1 MLIDFFNKSKTE
13 KIKYINERFY
23 INKVLLFNKI
33 IEALNKLDKNKKISE
48 LIDLVNISIVCYPRN
63 KLIIKYAKK
72 YINNFYNGSLKHD
85 LQNNQYSACKYLKVV
100 KQVIKINSII
110 DFGAGTGAWLHAAK
124 SLGIDKLFGIE
135 KHYQIDIKGAKI
147 LKQNVFDKV
156 DFRADIAVSVEV
168 GEHIL
173 PEKSSTFID
182 VITSSS
188 DIVIFGA
195 ANTHQSG
202 DAHINCREVG
212 FWKNLFKNRGF
223 KLVDLFRQQFWNCRK
238 INKAYV
244 QNIFLY
250 VKRESKY
257 SSAFSSIPLL
267 DIPHP
272 EIINPHQINKY
283 RSHPILF
290 RNIKGS

>member
-1 MLIDFFNKSKTE
+1 MLIELINKSKTK

-23 INKVLLFNKI
+23 VDKLSLFNEI
-33 IEALNKLDKNKKISE
+33 IEVLDILDKNKKIPE
-48 LIDLVNISIVCYPRN
+48 LIDLVNVSIVCYPRN

-72 YINNFYNGSLKHD
+72 YVKNFYNCNLKHD
-85 LQNNQYSACKYLKVV
+85 LKNNQYSACKYLKVV
-100 KQVIKINSII
+100 KKVIKINSII
-110 DFGAGTGAWLHAAK
+110 DFGAGTGAWLLAAK
-124 SLGIDKLFGIE
+124 SLGVDKLIGIE

-147 LKQNVFDKV
+147 LKQNVFDKIN
-156 DFRADIAVSVEV
+156 FSADIAVSVEV

-173 PEKSSTFID
+173 PEKSSIFID
-182 VITSSS
+182 NITSSS

-195 ANTHQSG
+195 ASTHQSG

-244 QNIFLY
+244 QNVYLY
-250 VKRESKY
+250 VKKDSKY
-257 SSAFSSIPLL
+257 FSEFISVPLL

-283 RSHPILF
+283 RSNPILF
-290 RNIKGS
+290 KKIKR

>member
-23 INKVLLFNKI
+23 INKVLLFNEI
-33 IEALNKLDKNKKISE
+33 IEALKELDKNKKISE

-72 YINNFYNGSLKHD
+72 YINNFYNGLKHD

-223 KLVDLFRQQFWNCRK
+223 KLVDFRQSLKK
-238 INKAYV
+238 IMPMYK
-244 QNIFLY
+244 ISF
-250 VKRESKY
+250 
-257 SSAFSSIPLL
+257 FT
-267 DIPHP
+267 
-272 EIINPHQINKY
+272 
-283 RSHPILF
+283 
-290 RNIKGS
+290 